1 MAELPRSSGPL
12 RGGRSRRPPSPA
24 ARLRGSG
31 PRLGRLRR
39 RPGGLLERRGGDAR
53 AAQRGPGR
61 RVLLARLAPAV
72 GLDRHRSVP
81 RDRRHRVGDEP
92 RAHLPRAEGEVGIDP
107 RHARDDELRVGG
119 AGQRAPFDPALALAD
134 HLGGNRVRRRAGEGR
149 GQVVGRG
156 VLVALDGED
165 HRPAD
170 APFLARRVV
179 DRRPLDAVHAGDRD
193 LLPLRSLARKLP
205 LGRPAGEERERRD
218 QQRPDLHGPS
228 PPWLPARVYA
238 RAPAQGNGPLR
249 YGGAVPSPPRSGA
262 GPIASAPRP
271 ALAAI
276 LLVALGLRLG
286 WGLAVAGDSHA
297 APSYDGAWYDRVAR
311 DLVAGAGVRGVDG
324 RPTAFFPPGYPAFL
338 AAFYAVF
345 GAHPALPK
353 ILNAALA
360 TLTCLLTYTAGRAA
374 YGWRVGIAAAGL
386 VAASPGDVFYAG
398 VTLSEPLLTCALTG
412 LVLAFLLWNRE
423 AAPRSRWLSLGLLLG
438 AASLVRGIAL
448 PFAAV
453 PIAAWL
459 VERGPGGGTWLRS
472 GLLALGIALAV
483 APWTLRNHLR
493 LGYPILIASDGANA
507 LLIAHSPIADG
518 SQSLAV
524 WDWRVREYAHLAE
537 LENPRKEVE
546 YARADVRSA
555 LAWMLS
561 HPGEELALVPKRLFH
576 TLKHD
581 HYALPLTTRTR
592 VDLAS
597 GARVTELRPR
607 KSLLGLARLAD
618 LYFFGLLLLAAIGAT
633 RVFSRA
639 ARGALVV
646 PLGVLFLLV
655 AHGVVFWG
663 DVRFHAPFVPLFA
676 ILAGVAVDGR
686 RRPWAIAA
694 GDPAALPAGPAPA
707 QRGGGGGGPGG
718 VGGAPS

>member
-1 MAELPRSSGPL
+1 MTVPLMSRFSPVALSTVAPWTRYMPGIGTSSP
-12 RGGRSRRPPSPA
+12 SAPSPGSSRSGA
-24 ARLRGSG
+24 PQAKSASDAISSARISMTV
-31 PRLGRLRR
+31 PS
-39 RPGGLLERRGGDAR
+39 
-53 AAQRGPGR
+53 
-61 RVLLARLAPAV
+61 LAPRA
-72 GLDRHRSVP
+72 SV
-81 RDRRHRVGDEP
+81 RP
-92 RAHLPRAEGEVGIDP
+92 RA
-107 RHARDDELRVGG
+107 G
-119 AGQRAPFDPALALAD
+119 AGEQRAS
-134 HLGGNRVRRRAGEGR
+134 GAGE
-149 GQVVGRG
+149 Q
-156 VLVALDGED
+156 
-165 HRPAD
+165 
-170 APFLARRVV
+170 
-179 DRRPLDAVHAGDRD
+179 
-193 LLPLRSLARKLP
+193 
-205 LGRPAGEERERRD
+205 
-218 QQRPDLHGPS
+218 
-228 PPWLPARVYA
+228 PARGA
-238 RAPAQGNGPLR
+238 GPLR
-249 YGGAVPSPPRSGA
+249 YGDAVPSSPRSGA

-271 ALAAI
+271 ALAAT
-276 LLVALGLRLG
+276 LLVALGLRLD

-459 VERGPGGGTWLRS
+459 VERGPGRETWLRS

-518 SQSLAV
+518 SQSLDV
-524 WDWRVREYAHLAE
+524 WDWRGGGAG
-537 LENPRKEVE
+537 
-546 YARADVRSA
+546 ARAR
-555 LAWMLS
+555 
-561 HPGEELALVPKRLFH
+561 
-576 TLKHD
+576 
-581 HYALPLTTRTR
+581 
-592 VDLAS
+592 
-597 GARVTELRPR
+597 
-607 KSLLGLARLAD
+607 
-618 LYFFGLLLLAAIGAT
+618 
-633 RVFSRA
+633 
-639 ARGALVV
+639 
-646 PLGVLFLLV
+646 
-655 AHGVVFWG
+655 
-663 DVRFHAPFVPLFA
+663 
-676 ILAGVAVDGR
+676 
-686 RRPWAIAA
+686 
-694 GDPAALPAGPAPA
+694 
-707 QRGGGGGGPGG
+707 
-718 VGGAPS
+718 